1 MHLFSPRHSSNKFG
15 SALGY
20 RKRSPSYPFSHIGI
34 TPTNPALPSAF
45 ENVHYHNIFV
55 RKYIIR

>member
-20 RKRSPSYPFSHIGI
+20 RKRSVLIIYLSVNILSGKNFDGLSYYA
-34 TPTNPALPSAF
+34 TLAF
-45 ENVHYHNIFV
+45 RAGNTSF
-55 RKYIIR
+55 